1 MDSKSSIVLEIGGR
15 YTKCGYSPESSP
27 RFIIPTNLLPLNI
40 SSYLSGGASFDN
52 FKKEITSDNET
63 ITTTNQIP
71 TELPTQSQLKESLF
85 IFFKTIFLNYLLCK
99 SEERKIIIVE
109 NIFLPRLFRE
119 SMVSVLFEQYRVPL
133 IVFINPTASLIPTLR
148 TTALLIDCGFS
159 ETRVLPI
166 YEGVGILKAYKSI
179 SLGSESLIN
188 QLKHYLQSNITN
200 GIIIDNQ
207 NNNQPI
213 TDSMIC
219 NQLLNDKILNSI
231 QLLEDIITRCCF
243 CSFKNKNNNN
253 NIEINNIN
261 YRISKEYS
269 ILIDGNNIRKGLVDV
284 LYKDV
289 NNNNNNN
296 NKEDDD
302 DENLEEG
309 NIATTILNTLL
320 KCEHDQRKPLSHN
333 ILLLGGTTMLAGF
346 KKRLVL
352 ELHRQ
357 LKINENSI
365 YRNELFGLI
374 GHFQFINHPFE
385 NNYLSWLGGSILA
398 TALEHVHSKITLDSY
413 LNAPSQFKR
422 SQLIPEWE
430 KLTNINNY
438 TQIAQATIGT
448 TINPLQF
455 NSTSSLFSPFTSSS
469 DLSSHLNKD

>member
-40 SSYLSGGASFDN
+40 STYLSGGVSFDN
-52 FKKEITSDNET
+52 FKKEITPDNET
-63 ITTTNQIP
+63 ITTANRIQTQ
-71 TELPTQSQLKESLF
+71 LPTQYQLRESLF

-119 SMVSVLFEQYRVPL
+119 SMVSVLFEHYRVPL

-148 TTALLIDCGFS
+148 TTALLIDSGFS

-166 YEGVGILKAYKSI
+166 YEGIGILKAYKSI

-188 QLKHYLQSNITN
+188 QLKQYFQSNITN
-200 GIIIDNQ
+200 SIIIDNQ
-207 NNNQPI
+207 TNQPI
-213 TDSMIC
+213 TDSTIC
-219 NQLLNDKILNSI
+219 NQILNDKIINSI

-243 CSFKNKNNNN
+243 CSFKNKNND

-269 ILIDGNNIRKGLVDV
+269 ISINGNIRKDLINI

-289 NNNNNNN
+289 NNNNNSNN
-296 NKEDDD
+296 NED

-346 KKRLVL
+346 KRRLVL
-352 ELHRQ
+352 ELHKQ
-357 LKINENSI
+357 LKNENSI
-365 YRNELFGLI
+365 YKNELYGLI

-398 TALEHVHSKITLDSY
+398 TTLEHVHSKITLESY

-438 TQIAQATIGT
+438 TQIAQATMGT

-469 DLSSHLNKD
+469 DLSAHLNKD

>member
-40 SSYLSGGASFDN
+40 STYLSGGASFDN
-52 FKKEITSDNET
+52 FKKEITSDNEA
-63 ITTTNQIP
+63 IITTNQIP
-71 TELPTQSQLKESLF
+71 NQLPTQSQLKESLF

-99 SEERKIIIVE
+99 SDERKIIIVE

-148 TTALLIDCGFS
+148 TTALLIDSGFS

-188 QLKHYLQSNITN
+188 QLKQYLQSNITN

-207 NNNQPI
+207 TNQPI
-213 TDSMIC
+213 TDSVIS

-243 CSFKNKNNNN
+243 CSFKNNNNN

-269 ILIDGNNIRKGLVDV
+269 ILIDGNNIRKGLVDI

-289 NNNNNNN
+289 NNNN
-296 NKEDDD
+296 KDDE
-302 DENLEEG
+302 ENLEEG

-333 ILLLGGTTMLAGF
+333 ILLLGGTTMLPGF

-352 ELHRQ
+352 ELHKQ
-357 LKINENSI
+357 LKNENSI
-365 YRNELFGLI
+365 CRKELHGLI

-398 TALEHVHSKITLDSY
+398 TALEHVHSKITLESY

-469 DLSSHLNKD
+469 DLSAHLNKD